1 MKVLFIVP
9 YPTEGPSNRYR
20 VEQYLPFLK
29 EHGIHYCLRPF
40 ITSEFYKILYSKG
53 NKIKKTT
60 YFLSSCIKRL
70 SDIIRIINY
79 DIIFIHIEAFPFGPP
94 LLEWIF
100 YMIKK
105 PIVFDFEDA
114 IYLSSSDGRNR
125 FKWLKF
131 PQKFYSNIKMSSHI
145 IVCNNYLKEKFYNYN
160 SNITI
165 IPTSIN
171 TDKFSVRNGKDLN
184 NELIIGWIGSHTTLP
199 CLNQII
205 PALQELSKKYK
216 FTLKIVGGGRDFEV
230 SGVKV
235 VNEKWTLEKDVENYQ
250 SLDIGVYP
258 LPDNEWAKAK
268 TPFKT
273 IQYMSV
279 GVPTVASNV
288 GRNREIIQDG
298 INGFLASTEEEWI
311 EKLSLLIENSELRR
325 RLGMAGRKTVEE
337 RYSVKVNA
345 PKYLEIFKKVYEE
358 RYKNPSPHLSPKG
371 RGER

>member
-53 NKIKKTT
+53 NKIKKTA

-70 SDIIRIINY
+70 SDIIRVINY

-94 LLEWIF
+94 LFERMF
-100 YMIKK
+100 YSMKK
-105 PIVFDFEDA
+105 PIIFDFEDA
-114 IYLSSSDGRNR
+114 IYLPSSDGGGR
-125 FKWLKF
+125 FGWLKF

-145 IVCNNYLKEKFYNYN
+145 IVCNNYLKEKLYNYN

-171 TDKFSVRNGKDLN
+171 TDKFSVKNGKDLN

-199 CLNQII
+199 CLNKII
-205 PALQELSKKYK
+205 PALQELSKRYK
-216 FTLKIVGGGRDFEV
+216 FTFKIVGGGRYFEV
-230 SGVKV
+230 SDVKV
-235 VNEKWTLEKDVENYQ
+235 INERWTLEKDVENYQ
-250 SLDIGVYP
+250 SLDIGLYP
-258 LPDNEWAKAK
+258 LPDNEWARAK

-279 GVPTVASNV
+279 GVPTVASNI
-288 GRNREIIQDG
+288 GGNREIIQDG
-298 INGFLASTEEEWI
+298 INGFLASTEDEWVD
-311 EKLSLLIENSELRR
+311 KLSLLIENPELRR
-325 RLGMAGRKTVEE
+325 RLGMAGRETVEE
-337 RYSVKVNA
+337 LYSVKVNA
-345 PKYLEIFKKVYEE
+345 PKYLEILKMVYEE
-358 RYKNPSPHLSPKG
+358 RYDSPTSSKW

>member
-40 ITSEFYKILYSKG
+40 ITSKFYKILYAKG
-53 NKIKKTT
+53 NRLKKTA
-60 YFLSSCIKRL
+60 YFLSSCINRL
-70 SDIIRIINY
+70 TDIIRAANY

-94 LLEWIF
+94 FFERIF
-100 YMIKK
+100 CSMKK
-105 PIVFDFEDA
+105 PIIFDFEDA

-145 IVCNNYLKEKFYNYN
+145 IVCNKYLKGKLYNYN
-160 SNITI
+160 PSITI

-171 TDKFSVRNGKDLN
+171 TDKFNVRNNKDLN

-216 FTLKIVGGGRDFEV
+216 FILKIVGGGRDFEIP
-230 SGVKV
+230 GVKV
-235 VNEKWTLEKDVENYQ
+235 INEKWLLDKDVENFQ
-250 SLDIGVYP
+250 SLDIGIYP
-258 LPDNEWAKAK
+258 LPDNEWARAK

-288 GRNREIIQDG
+288 GGNMEIIQDG
-298 INGFLASTEEEWI
+298 INGFLASTEDEWFKKI
-311 EKLSLLIENSELRR
+311 SLLIENPELRR
-325 RLGMAGRKTVEE
+325 RVGMAGRKTVEE
-337 RYSVKVNA
+337 KYSVNVNA
-345 PKYLEIFKKVYEE
+345 PRYLEIFNSVYKE
-358 RYKNPSPHLSPKG
+358 RYGKSDGN
-371 RGER
+371 